1 MSREDFLNVLR
12 VFVYLQESKREFQK
26 RLMYFH
32 GLRVCTRWC
41 HVGGSEHTGT
51 RPRYGFCP
59 RSRRHS
65 GLRFVLFRYVDSRDI
80 SLRRGNR

>member
-1 MSREDFLNVLR
+1 MSREDFFNVLR
-12 VFVYLQESKREFQK
+12 VFVYLQENSKEFQK
-26 RLMYFH
+26 RLMYFR

-80 SLRRGNR
+80 SLIRGNR